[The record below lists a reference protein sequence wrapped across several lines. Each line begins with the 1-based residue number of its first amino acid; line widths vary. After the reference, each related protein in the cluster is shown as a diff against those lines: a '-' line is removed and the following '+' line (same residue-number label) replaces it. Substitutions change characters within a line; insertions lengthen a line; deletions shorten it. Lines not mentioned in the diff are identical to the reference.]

1 MTSGY
6 LLTGHL
12 KSIHIKGNDLLPFFC
27 FVTATRDFFRVPFV
41 QTCICRISIFLYM
54 FSDHCFPISHF
65 LDTAFSVY
73 RKSTA
78 LRSIWQS
85 TIYLLYFCWQAPSFY
100 IQDIQGSELNR
111 KRLFMSADKPFR
123 PASGVTILLSL
134 FFLTIFNICKK
145 VLVFWLQKIGACAII
160 YKV

>member
-1 MTSGY
+1 MASGY

-12 KSIHIKGNDLLPFFC
+12 KSIHIKGNDLLPFFVLSLLREIFSRSIC
-27 FVTATRDFFRVPFV
+27 SKVYLLYLNFF
-41 QTCICRISIFLYM
+41 CICIL
-54 FSDHCFPISHF
+54 ISHF

-73 RKSTA
+73 RKSTV

-85 TIYLLYFCWQAPSFY
+85 TIYLLYFCWQVPSFY

-123 PASGVTILLSL
+123 PASEVTISLHLIFFLQYSIYVKKCL
-134 FFLTIFNICKK
+134 FFDCKK
-145 VLVFWLQKIGACAII
+145 
-160 YKV
+160 